1 MVLEKENKAAQQ
13 NLQLFGFGK
22 SKFMISARKIQ
33 INNYKLGPQI
43 FFFFWLVRKQKLGH
57 GISMFTDFYTH
68 HINDKKQIP
77 YDNLIK
83 KPLVIY
89 TNWKKERLRV

>member
-1 MVLEKENKAAQQ
+1 MVLGKENKATQKIC
-13 NLQLFGFGK
+13 NLFGFGK

-33 INNYKLGPQI
+33 KNNYKLGPKS
-43 FFFFWLVRKQKLGH
+43 FFFLASKKTKLGH
-57 GISMFTDFYTH
+57 DINMFTDFYTH

-89 TNWKKERLRV
+89 TNWKKKG

>member
-22 SKFMISARKIQ
+22 SKFMISARKIE
-33 INNYKLGPQI
+33 INNYKLGPK
-43 FFFFWLVRKQKLGH
+43 FFFFLASKKTKLGH
-57 GISMFTDFYTH
+57 GINMFTDFYTH

>member
-1 MVLEKENKAAQQ
+1 M
-13 NLQLFGFGK
+13 FGFGK

-33 INNYKLGPQI
+33 KNNYKLGPKS
-43 FFFFWLVRKQKLGH
+43 FFFLASKKTKLGH
-57 GISMFTDFYTH
+57 DINMFTDFYTH

-89 TNWKKERLRV
+89 TNWKKKG